1 MKKMR
6 IVQLSNGT
14 FTAQVYD
21 ETIPNWN
28 WAMYCDGKI
37 NSFTSIDDVK
47 KEVNVIAET
56 CSQDD
61 VILHRV
67 IEELDV

>member
-1 MKKMR
+1 MEHLQRRFMTK
-6 IVQLSNGT
+6 LFPTGT
-14 FTAQVYD
+14 G
-21 ETIPNWN
+21 
-28 WAMYCDGKI
+28 AMYCDGKI